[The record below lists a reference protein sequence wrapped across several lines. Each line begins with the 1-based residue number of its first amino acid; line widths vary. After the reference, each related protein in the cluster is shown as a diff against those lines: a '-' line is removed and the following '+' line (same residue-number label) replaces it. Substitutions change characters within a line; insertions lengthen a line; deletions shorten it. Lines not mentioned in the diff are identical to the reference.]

1 MKNIAMAI
9 GAHPDDIEFRMAG
22 TLALLGRLGWELHYM
37 NLADG
42 YCGSVTMNAEETA
55 RTRAQEARNAA
66 AIVGA
71 KFYPSI
77 TPDIEVYHERPII
90 RKVCA
95 VIRHAA
101 PTILLVPSPQDY
113 MEDHTNASRV
123 AVTAAICRNIP
134 NYVSD
139 PAVKSIDNEMCIYH
153 AQPHEH
159 VDQLRNFV
167 TPDFVVNTTSVI
179 DTVRDM
185 LRAHR
190 SQKEWLDA
198 TQGADNYIN
207 WMEAGARRMGALS
220 GPSTGSGCQFEYGE
234 GWRQHSWMAYGPKEF
249 DPLRDAL
256 REFIAETKGT

>member
-1 MKNIAMAI
+1 MKKIAMAI

-22 TLALLGRLGWELHYM
+22 TLVLLGRLGWELHYM

-42 YCGSVTMNAEETA
+42 YCGSTTMNAEETA
-55 RTRAQEARNAA
+55 RTRAQEARNSA
-66 AIVGA
+66 AIIGA

-90 RKVCA
+90 QKVCA
-95 VIRHAA
+95 VIRRAA

-139 PAVKSIDNEMCIYH
+139 PPVPSIDNEMCIYH

-159 VDQLRNFV
+159 IDQLRNFI

-185 LRAHR
+185 LRAHK
-190 SQKEWLDA
+190 SQKQWLDA
-198 TQGADNYIN
+198 TQGADNYIA
-207 WMEAGARRMGALS
+207 WMESAARRMGELAA
-220 GPSTGSGCQFEYGE
+220 STGSARRFEFGE
-234 GWRQHSWMAYGPKEF
+234 GWRQHSWMAYGPEDF

-256 REFIAETKGT
+256 REYIVETK